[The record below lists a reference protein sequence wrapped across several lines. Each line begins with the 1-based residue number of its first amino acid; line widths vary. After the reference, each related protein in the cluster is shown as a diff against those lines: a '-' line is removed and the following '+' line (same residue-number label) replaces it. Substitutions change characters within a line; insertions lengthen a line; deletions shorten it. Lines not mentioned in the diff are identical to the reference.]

1 MIQPL
6 SDREWEILLE
16 RIKAQRCVPFLGAG
30 ASYGALPLGAEIAR
44 ELAEK
49 YQYPLED
56 RDDLIRVAQYIAVE
70 YGDSLYPKE
79 LILKRFAGAK
89 PPDFS
94 QPDEPHGV
102 LAELPLS
109 VYMTTNY
116 DDFMFQALKNRYK
129 DPRREFCRWNDALK
143 NRPSAFDARPR
154 YQPSPA
160 NPLVYQLH
168 GHTDPHS
175 LVLTEDD
182 YLLFLDAMRDPKLLP
197 AAVRTALSESSL
209 LFIGYRLADWNIRVL
224 LQGLRRGLL
233 RNLSVMVLVPPRNED
248 PERQRKVQDYL
259 DRYYAM
265 QDLRVYW
272 GTVRTFCAELRR
284 RWEASTQ

>member
-116 DDFMFQALKNRYK
+116 DDFMFQVLKNRYK
-129 DPRREFCRWNDALK
+129 DPRASFAAGTMRSRTDPL
-143 NRPSAFDARPR
+143 RSTRGRGISPARPI
-154 YQPSPA
+154 PW
-160 NPLVYQLH
+160 
-168 GHTDPHS
+168 
-175 LVLTEDD
+175 
-182 YLLFLDAMRDPKLLP
+182 
-197 AAVRTALSESSL
+197 
-209 LFIGYRLADWNIRVL
+209 FINCTGTPTPIRW
-224 LQGLRRGLL
+224 
-233 RNLSVMVLVPPRNED
+233 S
-248 PERQRKVQDYL
+248 
-259 DRYYAM
+259 
-265 QDLRVYW
+265 
-272 GTVRTFCAELRR
+272 
-284 RWEASTQ
+284 